1 MFYKPLLIP
10 LLIQVANVFIVW
22 VVLYITRISEMKK
35 LDIDPQDLEDSENK
49 RQLLKNVAGPSDN
62 FSNQFEIPV
71 LFYLAIVVAL
81 TLMIQNPLLNS
92 LALAFVL
99 LRVVHSLVQIT
110 YNQVMHRFI
119 AYALSS
125 AALWAMWVVIGWHI
139 LSR

>member
-10 LLIQVANVFIVW
+10 LLIQVANVFFVW
-22 VVLYITRISEMKK
+22 LVLYITRLSEMKK
-35 LDIDPQDLEDSENK
+35 LSIDPQDLEDAEK
-49 RQLLKNVAGPSDN
+49 KKQLLKNVAGPSDN
-62 FSNQFEIPV
+62 FSNQFEMPV

-81 TLMIQNPLLNS
+81 TIMIQDPLLNS

-99 LRVVHSLVQIT
+99 LRVVHSMVQIT
-110 YNQVMHRFI
+110 YNKVMHRFI

-125 AALWAMWVVIGWHI
+125 LALWSMWILIGWHI